1 MNDVYNFDINKHT
14 TIQTLPIPLLTM
26 TKMFH
31 AYSLLTD
38 KNRTKP
44 FSLLE
49 SRNFY
54 RLFLFTPEKYLT

>member
-1 MNDVYNFDINKHT
+1 MNDFYNFDIKKHT

-44 FSLLE
+44 FPLLE

-54 RLFLFTPEKYLT
+54 RLFLFTPEKYLR